1 MTKKHDIMW
10 FKSVDSTNE
19 EARRR
24 ISEIDNLS
32 VLSAYEQTSG
42 RGQRGNTWTSN
53 AGENL
58 LFSVVL
64 KFSPEYSGL
73 GGLEARDQFIL
84 NEIAA
89 LSVVDF
95 LRSYGIHAQIKWP
108 NDIYVGSR
116 KICGILIE
124 NSLRGNRLS
133 SSIIG
138 IGLNINQ
145 RNFDINLPNP
155 TSMAI
160 VSGIGTDIRK
170 ALEEITDTF
179 RSICETMLASSEGRT
194 RLHSLYLSRL
204 WRLDEEHSYVETATG
219 KAFTGTIKGVS
230 PTGRLLIETA
240 DGSLKE
246 FAFKEISY
254 II

>member
-1 MTKKHDIMW
+1 MTKRADIIW
-10 FKSVDSTNE
+10 LGEVDSTNS
-19 EARRR
+19 EARRH
-24 ISEIDNLS
+24 ISDIDNLS
-32 VLSAYEQTSG
+32 VVSALSQSQG
-42 RGQRGNTWTSN
+42 RGQMGNTWSS
-53 AGENL
+53 APGENL
-58 LFSVVL
+58 TFSIVM
-64 KFSPEYSGL
+64 KSEGL
-73 GGLEARDQFIL
+73 NAIRARDQFVL
-84 NEIAA
+84 SEAAA
-89 LSVVDF
+89 LTIVEF
-95 LRSYGIHAQIKWP
+95 LSGHDIQAEIKWP
-108 NDIYVGSR
+108 NDIYVGNR
-116 KICGILIE
+116 KICGMLIE
-124 NSLRGNRLS
+124 NSLRGDTIS
-133 SSIIG
+133 HSIIG
-138 IGLNINQ
+138 IGLNVNQ
-145 RNFDINLPNP
+145 RNFDVNLPNP

>member
-1 MTKKHDIMW
+1 MTKRADIIW
-10 FKSVDSTNE
+10 LGEVDSTNS
-19 EARRR
+19 EARRH
-24 ISEIDNLS
+24 ISDIDNLS
-32 VLSAYEQTSG
+32 VVSALSQSQG
-42 RGQRGNTWTSN
+42 RGQMGNTWSS
-53 AGENL
+53 APGENL
-58 LFSVVL
+58 TFSIVM
-64 KFSPEYSGL
+64 KPEGL
-73 GGLEARDQFIL
+73 NAIRARDQFVL
-84 NEIAA
+84 SEAAA
-89 LSVVDF
+89 LTIVEF
-95 LRSYGIHAQIKWP
+95 LSGHDIQAEIKWP
-108 NDIYVGSR
+108 NDIYVGNR
-116 KICGILIE
+116 KICGMLIE
-124 NSLRGNRLS
+124 NSLRGDTIS
-133 SSIIG
+133 HSIIG
-138 IGLNINQ
+138 IGLNVNQ

-160 VSGIGTDIRK
+160 LSGIGTDIRK

-194 RLHSLYLSRL
+194 RLRSLYLSRL

>member
-1 MTKKHDIMW
+1 MTKRADIIW
-10 FKSVDSTNE
+10 LGEVDSTNS
-19 EARRR
+19 EARRH
-24 ISEIDNLS
+24 ISDIDNLS
-32 VLSAYEQTSG
+32 VVSALSQSQG
-42 RGQRGNTWTSN
+42 RGQMGNTWSS
-53 AGENL
+53 APGENL
-58 LFSVVL
+58 TFSIVM
-64 KFSPEYSGL
+64 KPEGL
-73 GGLEARDQFIL
+73 NAIRARDQFVL
-84 NEIAA
+84 SEAAA
-89 LSVVDF
+89 LTIVEF
-95 LRSYGIHAQIKWP
+95 LSCHDIQAEIKWP
-108 NDIYVGSR
+108 NDIYVGNR
-116 KICGILIE
+116 KICGMLIE
-124 NSLRGNRLS
+124 NSLRGDTIS
-133 SSIIG
+133 HSIIG
-138 IGLNINQ
+138 IGLNVNQ

-160 VSGIGTDIRK
+160 VSGNVTDIRK

>member
-1 MTKKHDIMW
+1 MTKRADIIW
-10 FKSVDSTNE
+10 LGEVDSTNS
-19 EARRR
+19 EARRH
-24 ISEIDNLS
+24 ISDIDNLS
-32 VLSAYEQTSG
+32 VVSALSQSQG
-42 RGQRGNTWTSN
+42 RGQMGNTWSS
-53 AGENL
+53 APGENL
-58 LFSVVL
+58 TFSIVM
-64 KFSPEYSGL
+64 KPEGL
-73 GGLEARDQFIL
+73 NAIRARDQFVL
-84 NEIAA
+84 SEAAA
-89 LSVVDF
+89 LTIVEF
-95 LRSYGIHAQIKWP
+95 LSGHDIQAEIKWP
-108 NDIYVGSR
+108 NDIYVGNR
-116 KICGILIE
+116 KICGMLIE
-124 NSLRGNRLS
+124 NSLRGDTIS
-133 SSIIG
+133 HSIIG
-138 IGLNINQ
+138 IGLNVNQ
-145 RNFDINLPNP
+145 RNFDVNLPNP

-160 VSGIGTDIRK
+160 LSGIGTDIRK

>member
-1 MTKKHDIMW
+1 MTKRADIIW
-10 FKSVDSTNE
+10 LGEVDSTNS
-19 EARRR
+19 EARRH
-24 ISEIDNLS
+24 ISDIDNLS
-32 VLSAYEQTSG
+32 VVSALSQSQG
-42 RGQRGNTWTSN
+42 RGQMGNTWSS
-53 AGENL
+53 APGENL
-58 LFSVVL
+58 TFSIVM
-64 KFSPEYSGL
+64 KPEGL
-73 GGLEARDQFIL
+73 NAIRARDQFVL
-84 NEIAA
+84 SEAAA
-89 LSVVDF
+89 LTIVEF
-95 LRSYGIHAQIKWP
+95 LSGHDIQAEIKWP
-108 NDIYVGSR
+108 NDIYVGNR
-116 KICGILIE
+116 KICGMLIE
-124 NSLRGNRLS
+124 NSLRGDTIS
-133 SSIIG
+133 HSIIG
-138 IGLNINQ
+138 IGLNVNQ

-160 VSGIGTDIRK
+160 LSGIGTDIRK

-194 RLHSLYLSRL
+194 RLRSLYLSRL

-219 KAFTGTIKGVS
+219 KAFTGTIKEVS

>member
-1 MTKKHDIMW
+1 MTKRADIIW
-10 FKSVDSTNE
+10 LGEVDSTNS
-19 EARRR
+19 EARRH
-24 ISEIDNLS
+24 ISDIDNLS
-32 VLSAYEQTSG
+32 VVSALSQSQG
-42 RGQRGNTWTSN
+42 RGQMGNTWSS
-53 AGENL
+53 APGENL
-58 LFSVVL
+58 TFSIVM
-64 KFSPEYSGL
+64 KPEGL
-73 GGLEARDQFIL
+73 NAIRARDQFVL
-84 NEIAA
+84 SEAAA
-89 LSVVDF
+89 LTIVEF
-95 LRSYGIHAQIKWP
+95 LSGHDIQAEIKWP
-108 NDIYVGSR
+108 NDIYVGNR
-116 KICGILIE
+116 KICGMLIE
-124 NSLRGNRLS
+124 NSLRGDTIS
-133 SSIIG
+133 HSIIG
-138 IGLNINQ
+138 IGLNVNQ

>member
-1 MTKKHDIMW
+1 MTKRADIIW
-10 FKSVDSTNE
+10 LGEVDSTNS
-19 EARRR
+19 EARRH
-24 ISEIDNLS
+24 ISDIDNLS
-32 VLSAYEQTSG
+32 VVSALSQSQG
-42 RGQRGNTWTSN
+42 RGQMGNTWSS
-53 AGENL
+53 APGENL
-58 LFSVVL
+58 TFSIVM
-64 KFSPEYSGL
+64 KPEGL
-73 GGLEARDQFIL
+73 NAIRARDQFVL
-84 NEIAA
+84 SEAAA
-89 LSVVDF
+89 LTIVEF
-95 LRSYGIHAQIKWP
+95 LSGHDIQAKIKWP
-108 NDIYVGSR
+108 NDIYVGNR
-116 KICGILIE
+116 KICGMLIE
-124 NSLRGNRLS
+124 NSLRGDTIS
-133 SSIIG
+133 HSIIG
-138 IGLNINQ
+138 IGLNVNQ

-160 VSGIGTDIRK
+160 LSGIGTDIRK

>member
-1 MTKKHDIMW
+1 MTKRADIIW
-10 FKSVDSTNE
+10 LGEVDSTNS
-19 EARRR
+19 EARRH
-24 ISEIDNLS
+24 ISDIDNLS
-32 VLSAYEQTSG
+32 VVSALSQSQG
-42 RGQRGNTWTSN
+42 RGQMGNTWSS
-53 AGENL
+53 APGENL
-58 LFSVVL
+58 TFSIVM
-64 KFSPEYSGL
+64 KPEGL
-73 GGLEARDQFIL
+73 NAIRARDQFVL
-84 NEIAA
+84 SEAAA
-89 LSVVDF
+89 LTIVEF
-95 LRSYGIHAQIKWP
+95 LSGHDIQAEIKWP
-108 NDIYVGSR
+108 NDIYVGNR
-116 KICGILIE
+116 KICGMLIE
-124 NSLRGNRLS
+124 NSLRGDTIS
-133 SSIIG
+133 HSIIG
-138 IGLNINQ
+138 IGLNVNQ

-160 VSGIGTDIRK
+160 VSGNGTDIRK

-194 RLHSLYLSRL
+194 RLRSLYLSRL

>member
-1 MTKKHDIMW
+1 MTKRADIIW
-10 FKSVDSTNE
+10 LGEVDSTNS
-19 EARRR
+19 EARRH
-24 ISEIDNLS
+24 ISDIDNLS
-32 VLSAYEQTSG
+32 VVSALSQSQG
-42 RGQRGNTWTSN
+42 RGQMGNTWSS
-53 AGENL
+53 APGENL
-58 LFSVVL
+58 TFSIVM
-64 KFSPEYSGL
+64 KPEGL
-73 GGLEARDQFIL
+73 NAIRARDQFVL
-84 NEIAA
+84 SEAAA
-89 LSVVDF
+89 LTIVEF
-95 LRSYGIHAQIKWP
+95 LSGHDIQAEIKWP
-108 NDIYVGSR
+108 NDIYVGNR
-116 KICGILIE
+116 KICGMLIE
-124 NSLRGNRLS
+124 NSLRGDTIS
-133 SSIIG
+133 HSIIG
-138 IGLNINQ
+138 IGLNVNQ

-160 VSGIGTDIRK
+160 LSGKGTDIRK

-194 RLHSLYLSRL
+194 RLRSLYLSRL

>member
-1 MTKKHDIMW
+1 MTKRADIIW
-10 FKSVDSTNE
+10 LGEVDSTNS
-19 EARRR
+19 EARRH
-24 ISEIDNLS
+24 ISDIDNLS
-32 VLSAYEQTSG
+32 VMSALSQSQG
-42 RGQRGNTWTSN
+42 RGQMGNTWSS
-53 AGENL
+53 APGENL
-58 LFSVVL
+58 TFSIVM
-64 KFSPEYSGL
+64 KPEGL
-73 GGLEARDQFIL
+73 NAIRARDQFVL
-84 NEIAA
+84 SEAAA
-89 LSVVDF
+89 LTIVEF
-95 LRSYGIHAQIKWP
+95 LSGHDIQAEIKWP
-108 NDIYVGSR
+108 NDIYVGNR
-116 KICGILIE
+116 KICGMLIE
-124 NSLRGNRLS
+124 NSLRGDTIS
-133 SSIIG
+133 HSIIG
-138 IGLNINQ
+138 IGLNVNQ

-160 VSGIGTDIRK
+160 LSGIRTDIRK

>member
-1 MTKKHDIMW
+1 MTKRADIIW
-10 FKSVDSTNE
+10 LGEVDSTNS
-19 EARRR
+19 EARRH
-24 ISEIDNLS
+24 ISDIDNLS
-32 VLSAYEQTSG
+32 VVSALSQSQG
-42 RGQRGNTWTSN
+42 RGQMGNTWSS
-53 AGENL
+53 APGENL
-58 LFSVVL
+58 TFSIVM
-64 KFSPEYSGL
+64 KPEGL
-73 GGLEARDQFIL
+73 NAIRARDQFVL
-84 NEIAA
+84 SEAAA
-89 LSVVDF
+89 LTIVEF
-95 LRSYGIHAQIKWP
+95 LSGHDIQAEIKWP
-108 NDIYVGSR
+108 NDIYVGNR
-116 KICGILIE
+116 KICGMLIE
-124 NSLRGNRLS
+124 NSLRGDTIS
-133 SSIIG
+133 HSIIG
-138 IGLNINQ
+138 IGLNVNQ

-194 RLHSLYLSRL
+194 RLRSLYLSRL

>member
-1 MTKKHDIMW
+1 MTKRADIIW
-10 FKSVDSTNE
+10 LGEVDSTNS
-19 EARRR
+19 EARRH
-24 ISEIDNLS
+24 ISDIDNLS
-32 VLSAYEQTSG
+32 VVSALSQSQG
-42 RGQRGNTWTSN
+42 RGQMGNTWSS
-53 AGENL
+53 APGENL
-58 LFSVVL
+58 TFSIVM
-64 KFSPEYSGL
+64 KPEGL
-73 GGLEARDQFIL
+73 NAIRARDQFVL
-84 NEIAA
+84 SEAAA
-89 LSVVDF
+89 LTIVEF
-95 LRSYGIHAQIKWP
+95 LSGHDIQAEIKWP
-108 NDIYVGSR
+108 NDIYVGNR
-116 KICGILIE
+116 KICGMLIE
-124 NSLRGNRLS
+124 NSLRGDTIS
-133 SSIIG
+133 HSIIG
-138 IGLNINQ
+138 IGLNVNQ

-160 VSGIGTDIRK
+160 LSGKGTDIRK
-170 ALEEITDTF
+170 ALEEITGTF

-194 RLHSLYLSRL
+194 RLRSLYLSRL

>member
-1 MTKKHDIMW
+1 MTKRADIIW
-10 FKSVDSTNE
+10 LGEVDSTNS
-19 EARRR
+19 EARRH
-24 ISEIDNLS
+24 ISDIDNLS
-32 VLSAYEQTSG
+32 VVSALSQSQG
-42 RGQRGNTWTSN
+42 RGQMGNTWSS
-53 AGENL
+53 APGENL
-58 LFSVVL
+58 TFSIVM
-64 KFSPEYSGL
+64 KPEGL
-73 GGLEARDQFIL
+73 NAIRARDQFVL
-84 NEIAA
+84 SEAAA
-89 LSVVDF
+89 LTIVEF
-95 LRSYGIHAQIKWP
+95 LSGHDIQAEIKWP
-108 NDIYVGSR
+108 NDIYVGNR
-116 KICGILIE
+116 KICGMLIE
-124 NSLRGNRLS
+124 NSLRGDTIS
-133 SSIIG
+133 HSIIG
-138 IGLNINQ
+138 IGLNVNQ
-145 RNFDINLPNP
+145 RNFDVNLPNP

-160 VSGIGTDIRK
+160 LSGIGTDIRK

-194 RLHSLYLSRL
+194 RLRSLYLSRL

>member
-1 MTKKHDIMW
+1 MTKRADIIW
-10 FKSVDSTNE
+10 LGEVDSTNS
-19 EARRR
+19 EARRH
-24 ISEIDNLS
+24 ISDIDNLS
-32 VLSAYEQTSG
+32 VVSALSQSQG
-42 RGQRGNTWTSN
+42 RGQMGNTWSS
-53 AGENL
+53 APGENL
-58 LFSVVL
+58 TFSIVM
-64 KFSPEYSGL
+64 KPEGL
-73 GGLEARDQFIL
+73 NAIRARDQFVL
-84 NEIAA
+84 SEAAA
-89 LSVVDF
+89 LTIVEF
-95 LRSYGIHAQIKWP
+95 LSGHDIQAEIKWP
-108 NDIYVGSR
+108 NDIYVGNR
-116 KICGILIE
+116 KICGMLIE
-124 NSLRGNRLS
+124 NSLRGDS
-133 SSIIG
+133 ISHSIIG
-138 IGLNINQ
+138 IGLNVNQ

-160 VSGIGTDIRK
+160 LSGNGTDIRK

>member
-1 MTKKHDIMW
+1 MTKRADIIW
-10 FKSVDSTNE
+10 LGEVDSTNS
-19 EARRR
+19 EARRH
-24 ISEIDNLS
+24 ISDIDNLS
-32 VLSAYEQTSG
+32 VVSALSQSQG
-42 RGQRGNTWTSN
+42 RGQMGNTWSS
-53 AGENL
+53 APGENL
-58 LFSVVL
+58 TFSIVM
-64 KFSPEYSGL
+64 KPEGL
-73 GGLEARDQFIL
+73 NAIRARDQFVL
-84 NEIAA
+84 SEAAA
-89 LSVVDF
+89 LTIVEF
-95 LRSYGIHAQIKWP
+95 LSGHDIQAEIKWP
-108 NDIYVGSR
+108 NDIYVGNR
-116 KICGILIE
+116 KICGMLIE
-124 NSLRGNRLS
+124 NSLRGDTIS
-133 SSIIG
+133 HSIIG
-138 IGLNINQ
+138 IGLNVNQ

-160 VSGIGTDIRK
+160 LSGIGTDIRK

-194 RLHSLYLSRL
+194 RLRSLYLSRL

-254 II
+254 IT

>member
-1 MTKKHDIMW
+1 MTKRADIIW
-10 FKSVDSTNE
+10 LEEVDSTNS
-19 EARRR
+19 EARRH
-24 ISEIDNLS
+24 ISDIDNLS
-32 VLSAYEQTSG
+32 VVSALSQSQG
-42 RGQRGNTWTSN
+42 RGQMGNTWSS
-53 AGENL
+53 APGENL
-58 LFSVVL
+58 TFSIVM
-64 KFSPEYSGL
+64 KPEGL
-73 GGLEARDQFIL
+73 DAIRARDQFVL
-84 NEIAA
+84 SEAAA
-89 LSVVDF
+89 LTIVEF
-95 LRSYGIHAQIKWP
+95 LSGHDIQAEIKWP
-108 NDIYVGSR
+108 NDIYVGNR
-116 KICGILIE
+116 KICGMLIE
-124 NSLRGNRLS
+124 NSLRGDTIS
-133 SSIIG
+133 HSIIG
-138 IGLNINQ
+138 IGLNVNQ

-160 VSGIGTDIRK
+160 LSGIGTDIRK

-194 RLHSLYLSRL
+194 RLRSLYLSRL

>member
-1 MTKKHDIMW
+1 MTKRADIIW
-10 FKSVDSTNE
+10 LGEVDSTNS
-19 EARRR
+19 EARRH
-24 ISEIDNLS
+24 ISDIDNLS
-32 VLSAYEQTSG
+32 VVSALSQSQG
-42 RGQRGNTWTSN
+42 RGQMGNTWSS
-53 AGENL
+53 APGENL
-58 LFSVVL
+58 TFSIVM
-64 KFSPEYSGL
+64 KPEGL
-73 GGLEARDQFIL
+73 NAIRARDQFVL
-84 NEIAA
+84 SEAAA
-89 LSVVDF
+89 LTIVEF
-95 LRSYGIHAQIKWP
+95 LSGHDIQAEIKWP
-108 NDIYVGSR
+108 NDIYVGNR
-116 KICGILIE
+116 KICGMLIE
-124 NSLRGNRLS
+124 NSLRGDS
-133 SSIIG
+133 ISHSIIG
-138 IGLNINQ
+138 IGLNVNQ

-160 VSGIGTDIRK
+160 LSGNGTDIRK

-179 RSICETMLASSEGRT
+179 RSICETLLASSEGRT